1 MSRIAADSYSNVDG
15 SRAILDRLSLYVFG
29 FISLFLLWGLA
40 SFFVANPVFLPSPVL
55 VLQVLYKQFSN
66 GDLAHDII
74 VSVVRVLTGFFIG
87 VGVAFPLGIAVGLN
101 RTLFNAAEPIV
112 EFFRAIP
119 PYAMIPFALLAW
131 GIGDFAQIFVLAYAS
146 FFPIVVNTIAAVQSV
161 PGRLVEAAQTLG
173 ADSRFLVRHVV
184 VPAAVPQVLVGLR
197 LGFGRLIALIA
208 AEMVGPDGF
217 GRSGCARNSG
227 YADGCWRNAG
237 DRIDRLHF
245 ESGPLGNRAVEQ
257 EMKLVAYAGT
267 MSVLTCW

>member
-173 ADSRFLVRHVV
+173 ADLDFLCGMLSCLLLFPRFW
-184 VPAAVPQVLVGLR
+184 
-197 LGFGRLIALIA
+197 LGFDWAL
-208 AEMVGPDGF
+208 GLPG
-217 GRSGCARNSG
+217 S
-227 YADGCWRNAG
+227 
-237 DRIDRLHF
+237 H
-245 ESGPLGNRAVEQ
+245 
-257 EMKLVAYAGT
+257 
-267 MSVLTCW
+267 

>member
-87 VGVAFPLGIAVGLN
+87 VGVAFPLGIAIGLN

-197 LGFGRLIALIA
+197 LGFGAAWIALIA
-208 AEMVGPDGF
+208 AEMVGASDGLGF
-217 GRSGCARNSG
+217 LISDAREILDTPTVVGGMLVIGLIG
-227 YADGCWRNAG
+227 YISNQALLA
-237 DRIDRLHF
+237 I
-245 ESGPLGNRAVEQ
+245 EQ
-257 EMKLVAYAGT
+257 WSRK
-267 MSVLTCW
+267 